1 MMRKLFNLP
10 FHHLLFFLSIVGPGL
25 ISAIAGNDAG
35 GITTFSVAGAR
46 FGYTLFWTM
55 IPLILLL
62 IIVQE
67 MCARMGVVTGKGLAD
82 LIRENFGLKMTVV
95 FMIGLFFANFATTVS
110 EFAGI
115 AAASE
120 LFGLNRYLTVIF
132 AGLLIL
138 VLTIRVNYKLLEKVF
153 LFMCLFYVTY
163 VISGI
168 LAHPDWNAVGHALVT
183 PAFSLDTSYLVILV
197 GLLGTSITPWMQF
210 YLQSSIVEKGLKL
223 SEYRYARWELI
234 LAAILATTISFFI
247 LLAAAAILYP
257 QGISIENAAEAA
269 AALEPIAGH
278 FAEVLFALG
287 LFAAAFFGAFILPL
301 STAYYVCEA
310 FGWESGVNKK
320 FQEAREFYIV
330 IGLLVLPSV
339 IVVLIPAIPLV
350 PLMLLSQVINGVLLP
365 ILLLVI
371 LHLVNN
377 EKVMGEYVNR
387 PVYNVICWI
396 AAVLLIFVA
405 LMMAGMTV
413 LQFV

>member
-1 MMRKLFNLP
+1 MRKLFNLP
-10 FHHLLFFLSIVGPGL
+10 FHHLLFFFSIVGPGL

-95 FMIGLFFANFATTVS
+95 LMIGLFFANFATTVS

-163 VISGI
+163 IISGI

-183 PAFSLDTSYLVILV
+183 PTFSLDTQYLVLLV

-210 YLQSSIVEKGLKL
+210 YLQSSIVEKGLKI

-234 LAAILATTISFFI
+234 IAAILATTISFFI
-247 LLAAAAILYP
+247 LLAAAAILHP
-257 QGISIENAAEAA
+257 QGITIENAAEAA

-320 FQEAREFYIV
+320 FHEAREFYTV
-330 IGLLVLPSV
+330 IGLLVLPSA
-339 IVVLIPAIPLV
+339 IVVLIPSIPLV

-365 ILLLVI
+365 ILLLII

-377 EKVMGEYVNR
+377 EKVMGEYVNK
-387 PVYNVICWI
+387 PSYNVICWI
-396 AAVLLIFVA
+396 AAALLIFVT
-405 LMMAGMTV
+405 MVMVGMTTYQ
-413 LQFV
+413 LF